1 MGNTRSIFAV
11 FLVLGGVLLLGILS
25 NILAYAQQS
34 SSPPPAASSPST
46 TTISADLKAKM
57 CDPSN
62 PSLKIVNT
70 TESHICGIPKTVK
83 PSPTLSATPP
93 TSAVLSSSLLPAT
106 TKPTT
111 IASAAAPKQ
120 QQIVTTRTTSTGTPA
135 TLAQVSNPGSR
146 TSSSLP
152 PPSPIAPQV
161 KAVNQ
166 LQQSPITGIN
176 YTAGKN
182 YTFAATSPPVAS
194 DKLMYLGYHG
204 SSSSM
209 MAANHHQKFH
219 QSS

>member
-1 MGNTRSIFAV
+1 V
-11 FLVLGGVLLLGILS
+11 LLGILS

-34 SSPPPAASSPST
+34 SSPAAASSPST

-93 TSAVLSSSLLPAT
+93 TSAVLSSSSSA

-135 TLAQVSNPGSR
+135 TIAQVSNAGSR
-146 TSSSLP
+146 TLSS
-152 PPSPIAPQV
+152 
-161 KAVNQ
+161 
-166 LQQSPITGIN
+166 
-176 YTAGKN
+176 
-182 YTFAATSPPVAS
+182 
-194 DKLMYLGYHG
+194 
-204 SSSSM
+204 
-209 MAANHHQKFH
+209 
-219 QSS
+219 